1 MMKIVRASVLILTLA
16 VAASAGEGPNSVT
29 GEPTP
34 PAPITAQ
41 EPTTEADA
49 LQATTL
55 ESFGETLQNL
65 LDSMLALF

>member
-1 MMKIVRASVLILTLA
+1 MLKIVRASVLILTLA

-29 GEPTP
+29 GQPTQPTP
-34 PAPITAQ
+34 ITTQ
-41 EPTTEADA
+41 EPTTEADG

-55 ESFGETLQNL
+55 ESFGETILSL